1 MSQWILGLASGLL
14 CLSLGASAQSPSS
27 TSATASLSGPSVLK
41 TTEPAVLKGHGLPA
55 GAAVTVFVAAPG
67 GQTAGYSAVVDG
79 NGQLSYRLVA
89 SSPGSY
95 RVTVADTGGRALA
108 QATVNFAQ

>member
-1 MSQWILGLASGLL
+1 MSQWIPGLVSGLL
-14 CLSLGASAQSPSS
+14 CLSLGVSAQAQSPAS
-27 TSATASLSGPSVLK
+27 TASLSGPSVLK

-89 SSPGSY
+89 SLPGSY

>member
-14 CLSLGASAQSPSS
+14 CVSLGAFAQAPAS
-27 TSATASLSGPSVLK
+27 TTASLSGPSVLK
-41 TTEPAVLKGHGLPA
+41 TAEAAVLKGHGLPA

-89 SSPGSY
+89 SQPGSY